1 MKGAKD
7 PDTLDEEFGEGNW
20 FKAPAPP
27 CRHEVGTRDIVVKRS
42 AKRKEHVRTIK
53 VYENMQRC
61 HCQWEQGVLA
71 AKSPDLNLAE
81 NFFNEVQSR
90 LRKMGISIGWPK
102 NREELIKHIVF
113 NKKMP
118 NGQMRKDVDLK
129 KMKKFFPNFKF
140 ISLFDGIREIYN
152 KKINKF

>member
-7 PDTLDEEFGEGNW
+7 PDTLDEVFGEGNW
-20 FKAPAPP
+20 FKTPDPP
-27 CRHEVGTRDIVVKRS
+27 CRHEVGTRDIVVKGS
-42 AKRKEHVRTIK
+42 AKRREHVRTIK

-102 NREELIKHIVF
+102 NREELVSRI
-113 NKKMP
+113 
-118 NGQMRKDVDLK
+118 
-129 KMKKFFPNFKF
+129 
-140 ISLFDGIREIYN
+140 
-152 KKINKF
+152 KKIANEIPKSWYKAAFLGLPARWEKVIERKGEMTEHWKPKSD